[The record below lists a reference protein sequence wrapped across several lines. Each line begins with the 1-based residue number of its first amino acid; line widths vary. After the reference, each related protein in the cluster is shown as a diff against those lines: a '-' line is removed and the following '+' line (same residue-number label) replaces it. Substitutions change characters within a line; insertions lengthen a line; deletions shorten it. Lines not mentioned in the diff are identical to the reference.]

1 MMSSAI
7 SRFVATTAVALASA
21 LSLVPVC
28 AQGTAPKAQL
38 VPAQSEIAF
47 TSRQMGV
54 PVDGK
59 FRKFDAQVAFDP
71 KKPETASIAF
81 TIDLGS
87 ITLGAPESEAEV
99 VKPLWFNVARFPQ
112 ASFQSTSVKATG
124 PGKFDVAGKLNIKG
138 NARDVVVPVALAQAG
153 AATTATGAFVIKRID
168 FKIGEGE
175 WADTSMVAN
184 DVQVKFKLQLNG
196 VGAL

>member
-1 MMSSAI
+1 MLNSEI
-7 SRFVATTAVALASA
+7 TRYVATTALALASTFA
-21 LSLVPVC
+21 LVPVC
-28 AQGTAPKAQL
+28 AQTAAPKAQL
-38 VPAQSEIAF
+38 VAAQSEISF

-87 ITLGAPESEAEV
+87 ISLGAPESEAEV
-99 VKPLWFNVARFPQ
+99 VKPVWFNVAKFPQ
-112 ASFQSTSVKATG
+112 ASFQSSSVKAAG
-124 PGKFDVAGKLNIKG
+124 AGKFDVAGKLNIKG
-138 NARDVVVPVALAQAG
+138 NVRDVVVPVALVQSG

-184 DVQVKFKLQLNG
+184 DVQVKFKLQLTG